1 MLTRPGTREGG
12 WTVSALTTPEKLDQL
27 LERLTG
33 VYSSKKTYYR
43 ELQQTVYTLATRNV
57 QLELLNRMVTEFH
70 VQGSPVEWVG
80 FLGSLLEGWPGL
92 SRIILTLRENEEQT
106 TLTMYDT
113 SSRNAT
119 MIPVPGH
126 RCTALDKDIHHAR
139 GPGKDFRTEGFMEAD
154 FLEVEDDRFWFRLL
168 GRENARFGALILT
181 FHPRSTAW
189 TKDEQFLD
197 RFADHVQVCL
207 ENALLY
213 RRIQRYQHEL
223 RQINRFAIM
232 GEIAGEVAH
241 ELNGPL
247 TILLGNAQLLMQQLD
262 EGMLR
267 ELGQDILSA
276 GMRCRDAVQRL
287 LVVARGGEIHLQP
300 EMTSLERI
308 ADDAVQSLHGV
319 FKDRAIDVRLS
330 FSQGPLYTWGVSS
343 ELVQMVAHLLS
354 NACDAMQDQP
364 VRRLILSGSR
374 RDESLLLQ
382 CSDTGPG
389 VDPSILPDLFKPFIT
404 SKSPGK
410 GTGLGL
416 SSARRIARKY
426 GGDVLLENTGPDGTV
441 FTVILPAVHSPQG
454 GEVTE
459 HDPRPRR

>member
-1 MLTRPGTREGG
+1 M
-12 WTVSALTTPEKLDQL
+12 SALTTPEKLDQL
-27 LERLTG
+27 LEKLTG

-57 QLELLNRMVTEFH
+57 QLELLNRLVTEFH
-70 VQGSPVEWVG
+70 VQESPVEWVG

-92 SRIILTLRENEEQT
+92 NRIILTLREIEDQT
-106 TLTMYDT
+106 TLTIYDT
-113 SSRNAT
+113 SGRNAT
-119 MIPVPGH
+119 MIPVPGD
-126 RCTALDKDIHHAR
+126 RCTTLDKDLPSAE
-139 GPGKDFRTEGFMEAD
+139 GLGGDFRAEGIMEAD
-154 FLEVEDDRFWFRLL
+154 FLEAEDDRFWFRLL
-168 GRENARFGALILT
+168 GRADARFGALILT

-189 TKDEQFLD
+189 TKDEQFLA
-197 RFADHVQVCL
+197 RFTDHLQVCL

-213 RRIQRYQHEL
+213 RRIQRYQREL

-247 TILLGNAQLLMQQLD
+247 TILLGNAQLLMKQLD

-267 ELGQDILSA
+267 ELGEDILSA
-276 GMRCRDAVQRL
+276 GLRCRDAVQRL
-287 LVVARGGEIHLQP
+287 LVVARGGEVHLQP
-300 EMTSLERI
+300 EVTSLERI
-308 ADDAVQSLHGV
+308 VDDALQSLYCV
-319 FKDRAIDVRLS
+319 FKERAIDVRLF

-343 ELVQMVAHLLS
+343 ELVQMVTHLLS

-364 VRRLILSGSR
+364 VRRLILSGNR
-374 RDESLLLQ
+374 KDGSLLLR

-389 VDPSILPDLFKPFIT
+389 IDPSILPDLFKPFIT
-404 SKSPGK
+404 SKPPGK

-426 GGDVLLENTGPDGTV
+426 GGDVLLENTGPEGTV
-441 FTVILPAVHSPQG
+441 FSVLLPAVHSTQG
-454 GEVTE
+454 GEVT
-459 HDPRPRR
+459 HNDPRPGR